1 MLRGQKKG
9 VTMAEDKKTRLEL
22 EEQKKIAD
30 EVREAF
36 DENSMKLRKSYSA
49 DAQKLLKE
57 MDNYYGDVKES
68 TIGKRLET
76 FLENEK
82 NIPSE
87 FFRKE
92 LKHLPGWVPDHLLE
106 DFYTSIDSIIKWQ
119 TSQYY
124 YRRTMRT
131 KRYGAFLDRYFRIMN
146 EYHSMG
152 IYGCDIV
159 SLYKEKLPQDILCYY
174 RDGSSN
180 GYRIISEYWIQAEL
194 DRGNEEFE
202 EVLMDIMFGES
213 AQARLTTNILR
224 GIYMSSNTRLHE
236 AVGKLLVAAKLQEG
250 LRQAI
255 CENMDY
261 GTADAFMTLFHVIK
275 ENDLLRFSSVMRA
288 VATWTGLVT
297 DEESKLDRIQ
307 KKQLLLI
314 DTYLND
320 ENARREALSGEDA
333 MQIYLALWSYGFFDV
348 DEACHVMNKLA
359 LDGSRHQ
366 RLVFGT
372 YIRAMSLGKV
382 YTHSVAKE
390 FIKRFPDEMDTMA
403 VIMPSFM
410 SDYQPYM
417 NSLIYKDGRS
427 YNNELKKM
435 TFAEVDKYFDN
446 RKECQE
452 MYDILMG
459 ILERMP
465 NKRLE
470 FDPCVFPWNAEYLD
484 RSAIIM
490 RLAVCASAL
499 RDEDKITHIAEMVP
513 EIDSARY
520 SRDALLLLLVRQPA
534 NDRQRAILVDA
545 VADKE
550 TYTRNK
556 AAMIVKDMKLSPE
569 NYVQL
574 ENMLK
579 YKKSDIRE
587 TVLSILYKLDGDDM
601 DDLIGRLLADSK
613 EEKRTAGLDL
623 LLQLKNDENRQDLF
637 KKCVGCIDGITAK
650 ISTKEE
656 ILIKE
661 IKDSGADRAGAAE
674 GYGLYDVDADYEPVF
689 DKSYLAECLELYKKY
704 FPESGIANGDL
715 CKEANNDGAF
725 AKLKSKILP
734 KKKAAE
740 SDSKVINILRKLD
753 AFVDEHKN
761 YEYEMADG
769 EIGLLGEMGGIV
781 YWNRDKVAC
790 EELWIEFY
798 EKNIQTPYMCMQLH
812 MYLNGYN
819 SDKQDF
825 KKYCE
830 SFMLDMFGNIYI
842 EEVPTFGYHAIAR
855 SVIGFLYRR
864 YVPDSEKMKLAIVA
878 ADYLLGRS
886 DELIYTFGGN
896 KGGSSISGDDAKVYH
911 RSVLTNEQIMII
923 TRWLAIDGDSDILD
937 VKEDS
942 DEARQ
947 NEEDFRHLFPYNY
960 ALAKCHNFNIPSDV
974 VNDRDSYYWVHTG
987 SVMPVPGLLNYI
999 AAYSRGIISRDY
1011 MYKMAFEGNSL
1022 DRSLKCVSDVMRFI
1036 TERNRKVQTR
1046 GYEWGYTERE
1056 RLRSVRQILLHS
1068 PEGEFSETDEKM
1080 LDIAKKLYTDMSEL
1094 VLAAEL
1100 TRGDTETEFSPYI
1113 YGLTR
1118 IFGAEYFVRILSA
1131 LGKETLERSTYF
1143 NTGYY
1148 YNRQNVSKKNSMS
1161 HLLQACVP
1169 DANDSAETLKAYLT
1183 GTDISDARLIE
1194 AAMYSPEWID
1204 IVGEYLGWDG
1214 FTAGCYYFMAHMN
1227 ESFDDK
1233 RKAMIARFTPL
1244 EVDELND
1251 GAFDRTWFTE
1261 VYDRLGDKRFQLIYK
1276 AAKYISDGAKHTRA
1290 RKYADAALGKYDEA
1304 ELMAEIEAK
1313 RNKDLLMAVGIL
1325 PIENEEQIKDR
1336 YMFLQKFKKE
1346 SKQFGAQ
1353 RRASEAAAVS
1363 TAMRNM
1369 AINAGYQDVTRL
1381 TLRMESLMAQD
1392 MAEYFKPHEVG
1403 EVTIWLEMED
1413 GGKCAVICEKNGKQL
1428 KSVPAKIKKDEYV
1441 LALMDVK
1448 KQMAEQS
1455 RRTKAMLEDAMESQ
1469 EEYTWAEI
1477 RGMLENPV
1485 IHDMVAALVFKVAE
1499 PDGVKAELD
1508 NAADSIMSGANEL
1521 DDSKNVDSEN
1531 NSNLG
1536 GAQLDNAGG
1545 EGTGT
1550 PSQKVVLGFVTEDG
1564 FNTFVATS
1572 IGDECDQQP
1581 GGQKSAVGEN
1591 IQPVDNADIADTVS
1605 SSTENNSA
1613 EKTGLNLMNL
1623 SDDTKLTVAHPFH
1636 MYMAGKWHDIQKYV
1650 FDNKIV
1656 QPFKQVFREL
1666 YVKTEEEMNMEHS
1679 LRYAGNQIQPKK
1691 TLGCLK
1697 SRHWVAD
1704 IEDGLQK
1711 VYYKENIVAQIYALA
1726 DWFSPADIESPTL
1739 EWVVFSDR
1747 KTGKDMRIKDIPDI
1761 IFSEVM
1767 RDVDMAVS
1775 VAHAGGV
1782 DPETSHSTVEMR
1794 KAIAEFTMP
1803 LFRLTNVTFTKNHAV
1818 IEGKRANYTVHL
1830 GSGVVHQEAGPM
1842 INVLPVHSQRRGRI
1856 FLPFVDDDPKTSEV
1870 LTKILFFAEDNKI
1883 KDPYILSQIEA

>member
-1 MLRGQKKG
+1 M
-9 VTMAEDKKTRLEL
+9 
-22 EEQKKIAD
+22 
-30 EVREAF
+30 
-36 DENSMKLRKSYSA
+36 
-49 DAQKLLKE
+49 
-57 MDNYYGDVKES
+57 
-68 TIGKRLET
+68 
-76 FLENEK
+76 
-82 NIPSE
+82 
-87 FFRKE
+87 
-92 LKHLPGWVPDHLLE
+92 
-106 DFYTSIDSIIKWQ
+106 
-119 TSQYY
+119 
-124 YRRTMRT
+124 
-131 KRYGAFLDRYFRIMN
+131 
-146 EYHSMG
+146 
-152 IYGCDIV
+152 
-159 SLYKEKLPQDILCYY
+159 
-174 RDGSSN
+174 
-180 GYRIISEYWIQAEL
+180 
-194 DRGNEEFE
+194 
-202 EVLMDIMFGES
+202 
-213 AQARLTTNILR
+213 
-224 GIYMSSNTRLHE
+224 
-236 AVGKLLVAAKLQEG
+236 
-250 LRQAI
+250 
-255 CENMDY
+255 
-261 GTADAFMTLFHVIK
+261 
-275 ENDLLRFSSVMRA
+275 
-288 VATWTGLVT
+288 
-297 DEESKLDRIQ
+297 
-307 KKQLLLI
+307 
-314 DTYLND
+314 
-320 ENARREALSGEDA
+320 
-333 MQIYLALWSYGFFDV
+333 
-348 DEACHVMNKLA
+348 
-359 LDGSRHQ
+359 
-366 RLVFGT
+366 
-372 YIRAMSLGKV
+372 
-382 YTHSVAKE
+382 
-390 FIKRFPDEMDTMA
+390 
-403 VIMPSFM
+403 
-410 SDYQPYM
+410 
-417 NSLIYKDGRS
+417 
-427 YNNELKKM
+427 
-435 TFAEVDKYFDN
+435 
-446 RKECQE
+446 
-452 MYDILMG
+452 
-459 ILERMP
+459 
-465 NKRLE
+465 
-470 FDPCVFPWNAEYLD
+470 
-484 RSAIIM
+484 
-490 RLAVCASAL
+490 
-499 RDEDKITHIAEMVP
+499 
-513 EIDSARY
+513 
-520 SRDALLLLLVRQPA
+520 
-534 NDRQRAILVDA
+534 
-545 VADKE
+545 
-550 TYTRNK
+550 
-556 AAMIVKDMKLSPE
+556 
-569 NYVQL
+569 
-574 ENMLK
+574 
-579 YKKSDIRE
+579 
-587 TVLSILYKLDGDDM
+587 
-601 DDLIGRLLADSK
+601 
-613 EEKRTAGLDL
+613 
-623 LLQLKNDENRQDLF
+623 
-637 KKCVGCIDGITAK
+637 
-650 ISTKEE
+650 
-656 ILIKE
+656 
-661 IKDSGADRAGAAE
+661 
-674 GYGLYDVDADYEPVF
+674 
-689 DKSYLAECLELYKKY
+689 
-704 FPESGIANGDL
+704 
-715 CKEANNDGAF
+715 
-725 AKLKSKILP
+725 
-734 KKKAAE
+734 
-740 SDSKVINILRKLD
+740 
-753 AFVDEHKN
+753 DEHKN
-761 YEYEMADG
+761 DEYEMADG
-769 EIGLLGEMGGIV
+769 EIGLLGEAG
-781 YWNRDKVAC
+781 RDIYLDHNNVVC
-790 EELWIEFY
+790 EDLWIDFY
-798 EKNIQTPYMCMQLH
+798 KKNIQTSYMCMQLYV
-812 MYLNGYN
+812 YLNGYN

-830 SFMLDMFGNIYI
+830 SFMLDMFGNLYI
-842 EEVPTFGYHAIAR
+842 EEGPTFGYFATVRA
-855 SVIGFLYRR
+855 VIGFLYRR
-864 YVPDSEKMKLAIVA
+864 YVTDSDKRRLAVVA
-878 ADYLLGRS
+878 ADYMLGRR
-886 DELIYTFGGN
+886 DELIYTFAG
-896 KGGSSISGDDAKVYH
+896 KESGRGESCDAKSKLYN

-937 VKEDS
+937 VKENS

-947 NEEDFRHLFPYNY
+947 NEENFMHLFPYNY
-960 ALAKCHNFNIPSDV
+960 ALARCHDFKIPSDV
-974 VNDRDSYYWVHTG
+974 VNDRGSYYWIYTG
-987 SVMPVPGLLNYI
+987 DVMSVPDLLNYI
-999 AAYSRGIISRDY
+999 AAYSRGLISKDY

-1068 PEGEFSETDEKM
+1068 PEGEFSETDEKR

-1094 VLAAEL
+1094 VLSAEL

-1148 YNRQNVSKKNSMS
+1148 YNRQKVSKKNSMS

-1261 VYDRLGDKRFQLIYK
+1261 VYERLGDKRFQLIYK

-1290 RKYADAALGKYDEA
+1290 RKYADAALGKYVEP

-1346 SKQFGAQ
+1346 SRQFGAQ

-1381 TLRMESLMAQD
+1381 TLRMESLVVQGMR
-1392 MAEYFKPHEVG
+1392 EYFQPHEVG
-1403 EVTIWLEMED
+1403 EVTVWLEMED

-1428 KSVPAKIKKDEYV
+1428 KSVPAKIKKNEYV
-1441 LALMDVK
+1441 LALMDAK

-1521 DDSKNVDSEN
+1521 YDSKNV
-1531 NSNLG
+1531 
-1536 GAQLDNAGG
+1536 
-1545 EGTGT
+1545 
-1550 PSQKVVLGFVTEDG
+1550 VLGFATEDG

-1572 IGDECDQQP
+1572 IGD
-1581 GGQKSAVGEN
+1581 
-1591 IQPVDNADIADTVS
+1591 ADIADTVS
-1605 SSTENNSA
+1605 KSTENNSSK
-1613 EKTGLNLMNL
+1613 KTGLNLMNL

-1691 TLGCLK
+1691 TLGCLR

-1747 KTGKDMRIKDIPDI
+1747 KTGKNMRIKDIPDI

-1818 IEGKRANYTVHL
+1818 IEGKSANYTVHL

-1883 KDPYILSQIEA
+1883 KDPYILGQIEQ